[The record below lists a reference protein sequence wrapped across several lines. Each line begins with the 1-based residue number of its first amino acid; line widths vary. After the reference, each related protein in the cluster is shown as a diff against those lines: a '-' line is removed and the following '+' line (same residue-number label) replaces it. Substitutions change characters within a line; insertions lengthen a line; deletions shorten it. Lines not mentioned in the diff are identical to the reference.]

1 MGPIME
7 TILISLYATI
17 CCLGILSNTALIWVV
32 LGKYKKIIKI
42 TIKQTLKSSYSYLI
56 YDYTAVGNINFLTF
70 SLRHPLPKREA
81 QKIVIIPKTVRHSK
95 IHFKFEVY
103 SITKNVTF
111 CDFNFYLLHL

>member
-32 LGKYKKIIKI
+32 LGKYLDIIQKNYKDA
-42 TIKQTLKSSYSYLI
+42 IKQTLKSSYSYLI

-70 SLRHPLPKREA
+70 SLRHPLPKRE
-81 QKIVIIPKTVRHSK
+81 VPKNSYHSK
-95 IHFKFEVY
+95 
-103 SITKNVTF
+103 N
-111 CDFNFYLLHL
+111 C